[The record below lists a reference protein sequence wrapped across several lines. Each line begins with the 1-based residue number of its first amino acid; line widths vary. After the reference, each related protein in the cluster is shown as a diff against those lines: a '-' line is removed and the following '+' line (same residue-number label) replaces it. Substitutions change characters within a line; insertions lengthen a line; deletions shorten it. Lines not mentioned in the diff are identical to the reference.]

1 METRRKEK
9 EKKNAFYFSSRK
21 EKPIKKCHV
30 LRQNTSSNLKK
41 KKKTYLLVLPC
52 VGFENVFGPMDI
64 SESLSEGLVC
74 LLLLIKINWLLV
86 LPENDYRMD
95 RRAQRR

>member
-1 METRRKEK
+1 MPRMKMKIKYLFISFALRRVRECFRT
-9 EKKNAFYFSSRK
+9 NGY
-21 EKPIKKCHV
+21 
-30 LRQNTSSNLKK
+30 
-41 KKKTYLLVLPC
+41 
-52 VGFENVFGPMDI
+52 

-74 LLLLIKINWLLV
+74 AYYCLLKINWLLV